1 MNVVQEDLQR
11 TTIFVSTTLIEGIHS
26 VWRMYDRGSCK
37 ACGTHLTPSAICNI
51 CKEYV
56 SWVCGKCYKID
67 DVTHSHNYCRVSYK
81 PQVVIKKNKS
91 SYTGSWYSIRKEW
104 TLLNEDIVGLFQET
118 VEDTLSEIPSIVA
131 LLRIKRYD
139 LDQTVTNE
147 LDFILGAV
155 FSQIINRFKIY
166 STNRSMK
173 ISENDLNELYLL
185 LFSKAEEFKNLIL
198 KSTNVS

>member
-1 MNVVQEDLQR
+1 
-11 TTIFVSTTLIEGIHS
+11 
-26 VWRMYDRGSCK
+26 MYDRGSCK

-56 SWVCGKCYKID
+56 KWVCGKCYKMD

-81 PQVVIKKNKS
+81 PRVVARNNNKP
-91 SYTGSWYSIRKEW
+91 YTGFWYPTRRERSLLKEDV
-104 TLLNEDIVGLFQET
+104 LELFQET
-118 VEDTLSEIPSIVA
+118 VEDTSSEIPSLASLMRVS
-131 LLRIKRYD
+131 KNN

-173 ISENDLNELYLL
+173 ISESDLNELYLL
-185 LFSKAEEFKNLIL
+185 LFSKAEEFKHLIL
-198 KSTNVS
+198 KSTNSF

>member
-1 MNVVQEDLQR
+1 
-11 TTIFVSTTLIEGIHS
+11 
-26 VWRMYDRGSCK
+26 MYDRGSCK

-81 PQVVIKKNKS
+81 PRVIVKS
-91 SYTGSWYSIRKEW
+91 NNSLYTGFWYQIRREW
-104 TLLNEDIVGLFQET
+104 ILLKEDIMGLFQET
-118 VEDTLSEIPSIVA
+118 VEDTSSEIPSIAA
-131 LLRIKRYD
+131 LLRINKYD

-173 ISENDLNELYLL
+173 ISESDLDELYLL
-185 LFSKAEEFKNLIL
+185 LFSKAGEFKHLIL
-198 KSTNVS
+198 KSTNSS